1 MGKETVAVHDRV
13 LASHVTITDPAHD
26 LARIAARALK
36 LVVKPADVDVEVRDL
51 GVYDQATGA
60 A

>member
-1 MGKETVAVHDRV
+1 MQ
-13 LASHVTITDPAHD
+13 DPAHD

-36 LVVKPADVDVEVRDL
+36 LVVKPADTDVEVRDL
-51 GVYDQATGA
+51 NVYDRVTGA